1 MSTFDKLP
9 RGGINYTELGPR
21 ETMWKEAEEDMLEE
35 PAIKTKSPAEPFG
48 SKQLPLFTEAEH
60 RETQELLE
68 LSGLDGRYY
77 QFPEGCRELQD
88 LIEHRDMN
96 FNVGNIFKAAYR
108 LGNKPGVSKKYDL
121 EKIIFYAQR
130 ELDRC

>member
-21 ETMWKEAEEDMLEE
+21 ETMWREAEEEMIEE
-35 PAIKTKSPAEPFG
+35 PALKKT
-48 SKQLPLFTEAEH
+48 PLFTEAEH

-77 QFPEGCRELQD
+77 QFPEGYTELQD